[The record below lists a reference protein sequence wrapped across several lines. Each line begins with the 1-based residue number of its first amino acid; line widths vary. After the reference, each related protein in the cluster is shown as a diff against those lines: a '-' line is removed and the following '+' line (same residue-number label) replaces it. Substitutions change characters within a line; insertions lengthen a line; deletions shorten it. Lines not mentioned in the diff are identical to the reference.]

1 MRHTRVK
8 ILLLLCALSFAAQIS
23 CAADMARKSP
33 YAQKVKR
40 PTTGEVY
47 VRVTVKKQKKE
58 TCNPTSM
65 SIILNYFGVF
75 VSPRALQKASGG
87 TDAYKY
93 SSYLREQVSRCGME
107 MIPFPPRMDKS
118 KLFECVIRAV
128 DCGLPMQWLVDLRRA
143 PAYDVN
149 EYQKAQMAAGTAGHA
164 RVMHGYVLD
173 RRTRELRGFIF
184 TDPWGLRRRTITADD
199 MAGMTLGFYL
209 VVPKG
214 FDPAVVNWIVGAPPR
229 RRK

>member
-1 MRHTRVK
+1 MSYFRTVF
-8 ILLLLCALSFAAQIS
+8 LLFALCFAAQL
-23 CAADMARKSP
+23 CRAADMARRSP

-75 VSPRALQKASGG
+75 ASPRALQKASGG

-93 SSYLREQVSRCGME
+93 SRYLREQVTRYGMK
-107 MIPFPPRMDKS
+107 MIPFQVRAEKPAVFAALR
-118 KLFECVIRAV
+118 RAV
-128 DCGLPMQWLVDLRRA
+128 DCGLPLQWLMDLKKA
-143 PAYDVN
+143 PKYDVN
-149 EYQKAQMAAGTAGHA
+149 EYQQAQIAAGVSGHA
-164 RVMHGYVLD
+164 RVMHGYILD

-184 TDPWGLRRRTITADD
+184 TDPWGLRRKEILADD
-199 MAGMTLGFYL
+199 MLNMSLGFFL
-209 VVPKG
+209 VVPKN
-214 FDPAVVNWIVGAPPR
+214 FDPAVIAYILAPLDPKKR
-229 RRK
+229 

>member
-1 MRHTRVK
+1 MLRFRI
-8 ILLLLCALSFAAQIS
+8 ILLLFALCLAARTV
-23 CAADMARKSP
+23 CAADMARRSP
-33 YAQKVKR
+33 YARRVKR

-65 SIILNYFGVF
+65 SIILNYFDVF
-75 VSPRALQKASGG
+75 VSPRALQRASGG

-93 SSYLREQVSRCGME
+93 SRYLKEQVARFGME
-107 MIPFPPRMDKS
+107 MIPFSLKLDKNR
-118 KLFECVIRAV
+118 LFECVMRAV
-128 DCGLPMQWLVDLRRA
+128 DCGLPLQWLVDLRRA
-143 PAYDVN
+143 PSYDVN
-149 EYQKAQMAAGTAGHA
+149 EYQKAQLAGGVAGHA
-164 RVMHGYVLD
+164 RVMHGYILD
-173 RRTRELRGFIF
+173 RRSRELQGFIF

-214 FDPAVVNWIVGAPPR
+214 FDPALVGWIVGAPR

>member
-1 MRHTRVK
+1 MLHSRIVF
-8 ILLLLCALSFAAQIS
+8 LLFALCFAAQTA
-23 CAADMARKSP
+23 CAADMARRSP

-75 VSPRALQKASGG
+75 VSPRSLQKASGG

-93 SSYLREQVSRCGME
+93 SRYLREQVSRYGME
-107 MIPFPPRMDKS
+107 MVPFPPGMDKN
-118 KLFECVIRAV
+118 KLFGCILRAV
-128 DCGLPMQWLVDLRRA
+128 DCGLPLQWLVDLKKA
-143 PAYDVN
+143 PRYDVN
-149 EYQKAQMAAGTAGHA
+149 EYQQAQLAAGVSGHA
-164 RVMHGYVLD
+164 RVMHGYILD

-184 TDPWGLRRRTITADD
+184 TDPWGLRRRNITADD
-199 MAGMTLGFYL
+199 MAGMTLGFFL
-209 VVPKG
+209 VVPKN
-214 FDPAVVNWIVGAPPR
+214 FDPAVIRYILAPPDPKKR
-229 RRK
+229 